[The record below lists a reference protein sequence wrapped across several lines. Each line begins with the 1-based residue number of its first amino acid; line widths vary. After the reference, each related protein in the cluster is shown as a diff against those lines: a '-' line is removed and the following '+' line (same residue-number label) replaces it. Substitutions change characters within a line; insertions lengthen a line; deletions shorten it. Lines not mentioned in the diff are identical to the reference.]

1 MTIFVDDKLQVHHK
15 VFILTT
21 SYIMISFTLSI
32 VFLIVGYI
40 VYGRVVERVFGIEKD
55 RLTPSIDHPDGVDYV
70 PLSWGK
76 AFLIQFLNIAGLGP
90 IFGAIMGVMFGSAA
104 FLWIVLGTI
113 FGGAVHDYL
122 SGMMSVRSNGA
133 GQPELVGNELG
144 RSVKLFMSL
153 FSIGLMVLV
162 GAVFISGPAEL
173 INNMTNNTIGV
184 LGLSAIIFLYYILAT
199 LLPID
204 KIIGKVYPIFG
215 FALLF
220 MAAGILIAMFVNKA
234 PIPEFT
240 DGFANL
246 HPKKLP
252 IFPMMFISI
261 ACGAISGFHATQS
274 PLMARCIQNEKY
286 GRRVFYG
293 SMVAEGIV
301 ALIWAAAAAS
311 FFGSVGG
318 LQEFVAGLA
327 PTANKPAV
335 IVDLI
340 SKSWLGHIG
349 GLLALLGVVAAPLTS
364 GDTALRSA
372 RLMTADFLK
381 YNQKPIKNRL
391 IIAIP
396 LFVITF
402 AILQMNFEVLW
413 RYFAWSNQ
421 TLSVFTLWTITVYL
435 AKRKRFYAI
444 SLLPAIF
451 MTAVTVSYILLAPEG
466 FSLSST
472 ISYTVGITVALAMTV
487 LFYIKKSKFVPAYL
501 AEKLIK

>member
-1 MTIFVDDKLQVHHK
+1 
-15 VFILTT
+15 
-21 SYIMISFTLSI
+21 MISFTLSI

-40 VYGRVVERVFGIEKD
+40 IYGRVVERVFGIDKNCQ
-55 RLTPSIDHPDGVDYV
+55 TPAIAHPDGVDYV
-70 PLSWGK
+70 PLPWWK

-90 IFGAIMGVMFGSAA
+90 IFGAVMGMMYGPAA

-144 RSVKLFMSL
+144 RQVKVFMSI

-162 GAVFISGPAEL
+162 GAVFVSGPAEL
-173 INNMTNNTIGV
+173 LNGMTSGAIGV
-184 LGLSAIIFLYYILAT
+184 TWWAIFVFIYYILAT

-204 KIIGKVYPIFG
+204 KIIGKIYPVFG
-215 FALLF
+215 IALLF
-220 MAAGILIAMFVNKA
+220 MAVGIMVAMYVNNA
-234 PIPEFT
+234 PVPEFT
-240 DGFANL
+240 AGFANQ
-246 HPKKLP
+246 HPQNLP

-274 PLMARCIQNEKY
+274 PLMARCIKNETY

-301 ALIWAAAAAS
+301 ALIWAAAASS
-311 FFGSVGG
+311 FFGSVQG
-318 LQEFVAGLA
+318 LQEFVAGLP

-335 IVDLI
+335 VVDLI
-340 SKSWLGHIG
+340 SKSWLGTVG
-349 GLLALLGVVAAPLTS
+349 GFLALLGVVAAPLTS

-372 RLMTADFLK
+372 RLMVADFLK

-391 IIAIP
+391 
-396 LFVITF
+396 FVAVPIFILTF
-402 AILQMNFEVLW
+402 IILQINFDVIW

-421 TLSVFTLWTITVYL
+421 TLSVFTLWAITVYL
-435 AKRKRFYAI
+435 AKRKKFYFI
-444 SLLPAIF
+444 SMVPAIF
-451 MTAVTVSYILLAPEG
+451 MTAVTVTYILLAPEG
-466 FSLSST
+466 FGLSQVY
-472 ISYTVGITVALAMTV
+472 SYTIGIVTALAMIV
-487 LFYIKKSKFVPAYL
+487 VFYVKKPKFRI
-501 AEKLIK
+501 E